1 MSSPDLAALVPDF
14 ATRALTAL
22 GEGACVVSSDGQ
34 LVWGGAKFRSSPE
47 PLQDQIRRACQQL
60 LRLHAADAAY
70 ALASAE
76 SSRPML
82 LQANDRFLEVRCV
95 PFASGL
101 QGERKDWAVAVI
113 IDATRQNR
121 LQTKLDAVN
130 AAGRE
135 LAKLDGDAVRNL
147 APTERLKI
155 LQGKIVRYTRELM
168 HFNHFTV
175 RLLDKKSNKLEV
187 AIAEGLPE
195 EALDIDIYPEA
206 VGNGISGYVAATG
219 RSYICRDTEKDS
231 RYITGLS
238 HSRSSLTVP
247 LMHNDE
253 VAGIFNIESEKI
265 GAFDED
271 DRQIAEI
278 FGRYV
283 ALAMNIL
290 NLLVVERAVT
300 SNRVM
305 DSLIRELEEPL
316 RGAKEDV
323 DTLHGLQKNAD
334 LAMAEPLA
342 RVAEHVEGM
351 INAVARAKAGPT
363 GVTGAQNLAPGQDP
377 LLVGKRILIADDD
390 PSIRKTLS
398 AVFGEKG
405 AVVELCQ
412 DGYEACSALD
422 KASFDMVISDIRMP
436 YRNGYEIYAAAQRCR
451 AGLPV
456 VLMTGFG
463 YDPSHSIVRAS
474 QEGLTNVLFKPFS
487 IDVLLEEVCRALG
500 AAQRVG
506 LACVLLLCETMPFD
520 APLM

>member
-1 MSSPDLAALVPDF
+1 MSSPDLTALVPDF
-14 ATRALTAL
+14 AARALAAL
-22 GEGACVVSSDGQ
+22 GEGSCVVGAEGQ
-34 LVWGGAKFRSSPE
+34 LVWGGPKFMGSSAAM
-47 PLQDQIRRACQQL
+47 QDQIRRACQQL
-60 LRLHAADAAY
+60 LRLHALDATY
-70 ALASAE
+70 AHSALE
-76 SSRPML
+76 AQRPMM
-82 LQANDRFLEVRCV
+82 LQVDDRFLEVRCV

-121 LQTKLDAVN
+121 LQAKLDAIN
-130 AAGRE
+130 SAGRE

-147 APTERLKI
+147 APTQRLKI
-155 LQGKIVRYTRELM
+155 LQEKIVRYTRELM
-168 HFNHFTV
+168 HFDHFTV
-175 RLLDKKSNKLEV
+175 RLIDRKSGKLEV
-187 AIAEGLPE
+187 AIAEGLPA
-195 EALDIDIYPEA
+195 EALDIDIYPEP

-231 RYITGLS
+231 RYIMGMS

-253 VAGIFNIESEKI
+253 VAGIFNIESEKV

-278 FGRYV
+278 FGRYI
-283 ALAMNIL
+283 ALSMNIL
-290 NLLVVERAVT
+290 NLLVVERCTT

-305 DSLIRELEEPL
+305 DGLIRELEEPL
-316 RGAKEDV
+316 RVAREDMEV
-323 DTLHGLQKNAD
+323 LKQLQNTGTPTIG
-334 LAMAEPLA
+334 EPLA
-342 RVAEHVEGM
+342 RVAAHLAGMVE
-351 INAVARAKAGPT
+351 AVARAKAGPT
-363 GVTGAQNLAPGQDP
+363 SVTGAQNLAPGQDP

-390 PSIRKTLS
+390 PSIRKTLA

-405 AVVELCQ
+405 AMVELCQ

-422 KASFDMVISDIRMP
+422 KASYDMVISDIRMP

-463 YDPSHSIVRAS
+463 YDPSHSIVRAG

-500 AAQRVG
+500 AAK
-506 LACVLLLCETMPFD
+506 
-520 APLM
+520 